1 MVGGGREGS
10 GGDSVVGME
19 CVRVGVCESGDD
31 RVDGGVVDEERW
43 IGGAWGGGGGR
54 LLSSLAQTPV
64 DVD

>member
-43 IGGAWGGGGGR
+43 IGGAWGGWWR
-54 LLSSLAQTPV
+54 TLVIVTSASTSRR
-64 DVD
+64 